1 MFLWTHF
8 SIERSLQSAALVDP
22 PSAALDTEESLS
34 LEEKLRRERQ
44 RQMAVGMTNYA
55 WSQNTKGP
63 QRILALLQ
71 VWCSMHW
78 CLNISLSNNF
88 CFWQGNLYATADLK
102 SEFKLLFDKVEIFLS
117 TIRTLCDNWFLHG
130 IVWAEF
136 DRTVRGGRGPAF
148 FAGRKLCGL
157 RPGTKKKETLLS
169 SLFRFDFPF
178 SLCFLRTLN
187 CIQSTF
193 PVGKVR
199 NRGLGAGHIF
209 HSPMFA
215 CIQSNN

>member
-71 VWCSMHW
+71 V
-78 CLNISLSNNF
+78 
-88 CFWQGNLYATADLK
+88 
-102 SEFKLLFDKVEIFLS
+102 
-117 TIRTLCDNWFLHG
+117 
-130 IVWAEF
+130 
-136 DRTVRGGRGPAF
+136 
-148 FAGRKLCGL
+148 
-157 RPGTKKKETLLS
+157 
-169 SLFRFDFPF
+169 
-178 SLCFLRTLN
+178 
-187 CIQSTF
+187 
-193 PVGKVR
+193 
-199 NRGLGAGHIF
+199 
-209 HSPMFA
+209 
-215 CIQSNN
+215 